1 MKYLSYF
8 FQEFFTLY
16 FIFLV
21 LYYYIN
27 FFSISLV
34 YFAPLSVSLCL
45 ESFIFNFLI
54 GQHLY
59 LSNGWLRDSWAMN
72 VGFVCEQL
80 CREEVLRVGWGGG
93 GPRTEGRPLERAAQG
108 CRCVESDGAAA
119 MLVP

>member
-27 FFSISLV
+27 FFNISLV
-34 YFAPLSVSLCL
+34 YFAPLSVSLVINLCL

-59 LSNGWLRDSWAMN
+59 LSNGWLRASWAMK
-72 VGFVCEQL
+72 VVFVCEQL
-80 CREEVLRVGWGGG
+80 CREEMLRVGWVG
-93 GPRTEGRPLERAAQG
+93 EQRA
-108 CRCVESDGAAA
+108 EH
-119 MLVP
+119 

>member
-34 YFAPLSVSLCL
+34 YFAPLSVSLVTNLCL

-59 LSNGWLRDSWAMN
+59 LSNGWLRASWAMN
-72 VGFVCEQL
+72 VVFVCEQL
-80 CREEVLRVGWGGG
+80 CREEVLRVGWMG
-93 GPRTEGRPLERAAQG
+93 EQRANH
-108 CRCVESDGAAA
+108 
-119 MLVP
+119 

>member
-27 FFSISLV
+27 FLNISLV
-34 YFAPLSVSLCL
+34 YFAPLSVSLVTNLCL

-59 LSNGWLRDSWAMN
+59 LSNGWLRASW
-72 VGFVCEQL
+72 V
-80 CREEVLRVGWGGG
+80 
-93 GPRTEGRPLERAAQG
+93 
-108 CRCVESDGAAA
+108 
-119 MLVP
+119 

>member
-27 FFSISLV
+27 FFNISLV
-34 YFAPLSVSLCL
+34 YFAPLSVSLVINLCL

-59 LSNGWLRDSWAMN
+59 LSNGWLRASWAMK
-72 VGFVCEQL
+72 VVFVCEHL
-80 CREEVLRVGWGGG
+80 CREEMLRVGWVG
-93 GPRTEGRPLERAAQG
+93 EQRA
-108 CRCVESDGAAA
+108 EH
-119 MLVP
+119 